1 MNYIC
6 DDPTLTSQEKW
17 RALYGTEYEGNLPQ
31 YKATQHVGKSF
42 SPCPYSTQ
50 SPDLRT
56 RHMLNLTMSGT
67 LPLKVDH
74 TGSDSILYYMKT
86 DNRGVWGYECTFSGC
101 PYLLSTGIPY
111 FYR

>member
-1 MNYIC
+1 MNHIC
-6 DDPTLTSQEKW
+6 DDPTLTDAEKW
-17 RALYGTEYEGNLPQ
+17 HKLYGTDIQGSLSQ
-31 YKATQHVGKSF
+31 YKATQHKGKSF

-50 SPDLRT
+50 APDLRT

-74 TGSDSILYYMKT
+74 TGSDNILYYMKT
-86 DNRGVWGYECTFSGC
+86 AVRGDWGYECTFSGC
-101 PYLLSTGIPY
+101 PYLLSTGFPY